1 MGLDS
6 EQSFTIMES
15 VRKGK
20 GLKEEWKEEMRA
32 HNVPEWYIDSCLKIK
47 YMFPKAHA
55 AAYMIATL
63 RLGWYK
69 VHKPVEYYAAY
80 FTVRSEN
87 LDGAIAMQGHQAVRD
102 KMNNIKQKQIVNEMM
117 ARKIEF
123 LPVDIYKSEAKMFK
137 VEDGK
142 IRLPF
147 SSLPGVGGAAADSL
161 AETGKHTEYL
171 SIEDM
176 QIKTKVTKAVIE
188 TLKDVGVLKDL
199 PESSQMS
206 LF

>member
-1 MGLDS
+1 
-6 EQSFTIMES
+6 
-15 VRKGK
+15 
-20 GLKEEWKEEMRA
+20 
-32 HNVPEWYIDSCLKIK
+32 
-47 YMFPKAHA
+47 MFPKAHA
-55 AAYMIATL
+55 AASTIAPL

-102 KMNNIKQKQIVNEMM
+102 KMNNIKQKQSVHEATAKDEAEFQTLQIVNEMM